1 MAPRYSLYS
10 YIYAFF
16 PFVVDR
22 DTAFCPCTIHPTEA
36 SPKES
41 ISTVPH
47 YSLDVACQ
55 EILIQ
60 NPKFPVA
67 YVRQRT
73 NCII

>member
-55 EILIQ
+55 EIL
-60 NPKFPVA
+60 
-67 YVRQRT
+67 T
-73 NCII
+73 